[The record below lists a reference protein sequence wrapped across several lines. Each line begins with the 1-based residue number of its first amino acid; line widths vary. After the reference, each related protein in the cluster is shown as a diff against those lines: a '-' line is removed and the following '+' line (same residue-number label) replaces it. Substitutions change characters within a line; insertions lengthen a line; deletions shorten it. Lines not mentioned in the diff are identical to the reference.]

1 MSEKVLNSQEAS
13 AILNA
18 MSELPDKK
26 CITAIEAQEM
36 LSNMSVIP
44 IDLAYDLGDG
54 NNILFCNFRSGWG
67 PGFINIDNNGNTDE
81 YDMQE
86 SGCIKVLSIRG
97 DMASATTLEV
107 QSEQEWDQAIM
118 IAYPFSGTA
127 AKSQIYPSGRQLDFN
142 PNMGYD
148 GRIIGMVI
156 YN

>member
-1 MSEKVLNSQEAS
+1 MSEKVLNVQEAS

-18 MSELPDKK
+18 LSDLPDKK
-26 CITAIEAQEM
+26 CITAVEAQDL
-36 LSNMSVIP
+36 LSNMNVIP

-54 NNILFCNFRSGWG
+54 NNILFCNFRSDWC
-67 PGFINIDNNGNTDE
+67 PGFINIDNNGQTDE

-86 SGCIKVLSIRG
+86 SRCIKVLSIRG
-97 DMASATTLEV
+97 DMASADSLEV
-107 QSEQEWDQAIM
+107 QSEMEWDDAIM
-118 IAYPFSGTA
+118 IAYPFNGTT
-127 AKSQIYPSGRQLDFN
+127 AKSQIYSAARQLDFT